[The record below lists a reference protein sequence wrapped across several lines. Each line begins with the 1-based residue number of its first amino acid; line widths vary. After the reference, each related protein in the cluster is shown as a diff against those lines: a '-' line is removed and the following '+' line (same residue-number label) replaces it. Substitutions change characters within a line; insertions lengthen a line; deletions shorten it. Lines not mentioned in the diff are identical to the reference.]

1 MTSAQKKNPK
11 KKDLEDSYESD
22 DESELLSKTELK
34 AQMNELQ
41 KMGESLTELSPAS
54 LAKIPMD
61 EELLDAVMLAR
72 RILRKKEGYRR
83 QLQLI
88 GKIMR
93 HLDTQPIEQALLV
106 IQNSHK
112 KTTDAF
118 HKIELLRDELILQGD
133 EAIEAVLLE
142 HTLLER
148 QKLRQYVRQ
157 AKKQQAENKPPKAA
171 RELFKYLK
179 LVING

>member
-1 MTSAQKKNPK
+1 MTPAQKKNPQ
-11 KKDLEDSYESD
+11 KKDIEDSFESD
-22 DESELLSKTELK
+22 DENELLSKTQLK

-41 KMGESLTELSPAS
+41 KMGEALTELSPAS

-72 RILRKKEGYRR
+72 RILRNKEGYRR

-93 HLDTQPIEQALLV
+93 HRDIQPIEQALLV

-118 HKIELLRDELILQGD
+118 HKIELLRDGLIQQGD
-133 EAIEAVLLE
+133 EAIEAALLE
-142 HTLLER
+142 HTQLER

-157 AKKQQAENKPPKAA
+157 AKKQQVENKPPKAA
-171 RELFKYLK
+171 RDLFKYLK